1 MENFS
6 IYKIDDA
13 LGINIFYFKLVFG
26 FLTAFF
32 LTYIAIPKIIRVS
45 YRKNLMDEPIKRSSH
60 LKKVPNL
67 GGLAIFF
74 AISIAASVFSYEL
87 FGRFIFLF
95 ASMVI
100 LMFTGLM
107 DDILVVAPDKKLYAQ
122 IVTATLLVLGSD
134 VRIANFFG
142 VLGIYELNY
151 FLSVL
156 FTIFFFIVF
165 INSFNLIDGIDG
177 LAGGITII
185 ICLAFSY
192 SFFALNDIQMVVFA
206 FTIIGSMIAFL
217 YFNLSKKFK
226 IFMGDTGSL
235 LLGFLIAFM
244 TIKLLHSVLVNKPYL
259 PTAPAIA
266 VAMLIIPIIDTLS
279 VTFIRIKNGHS
290 PLKADKNH
298 LHHKFL
304 SVGLSHKQTS
314 IILIASNALVMLV
327 TYFTKSIFNVNIM
340 ILFVLFLGFIFTYL
354 PYYFLKH
361 RFLNSNEKNISLSAT
376 YLKKRNKRGK
386 TRP

>member
-1 MENFS
+1 MENFN
-6 IYKIDDA
+6 IYQIDDA
-13 LGINIFYFKLVFG
+13 LGINVFYFKLIFG

-45 YRKNLMDEPIKRSSH
+45 YRKNLMDEPGNRSSH
-60 LKKVPNL
+60 VKKVPNL

-122 IVTATLLVLGSD
+122 ILTASLLVLGSD
-134 VRIANFFG
+134 VRISNFFG
-142 VLGIYELNY
+142 VLGIYQLNY
-151 FLSVL
+151 FISIG
-156 FTIFFFIVF
+156 FTIFFFIIF

-177 LAGGITII
+177 LAGGITIAV
-185 ICLAFSY
+185 CLAFAY
-192 SFFALNDIQMVVFA
+192 SFYVLNDLQMVVFA
-206 FTIIGSMIAFL
+206 FTIIGSMLAFL

-244 TIKLLHSVLVNKPYL
+244 TIKFLHLILEEKPYL

-266 VAMLIIPIIDTLS
+266 VAILIIPIIDTLS
-279 VTFIRIKNGHS
+279 VTFIRLKNGHS
-290 PLKADKNH
+290 PMKADKNH

-304 SVGLSHKQTS
+304 SVGLSHQQTAL
-314 IILIASNALVMLV
+314 ILIIVNILVLIV
-327 TYFTKSIFNVNIM
+327 TYFTKSFFNVNIM
-340 ILFVLFLGFIFTYL
+340 IPFVLFLGFLFIYL

-361 RFLNSNEKNISLSAT
+361 RSVNNDEKNISLTAT
-376 YLKKRNKRGK
+376 HFKKRTKRGK
-386 TRP
+386 KRS

>member
-1 MENFS
+1 MENFN
-6 IYKIDDA
+6 IYQIDDA
-13 LGINIFYFKLVFG
+13 LGINVFYFKLIFG

-45 YRKNLMDEPIKRSSH
+45 YRKNLMDEPGNRSSH
-60 LKKVPNL
+60 VKKVPNL

-122 IVTATLLVLGSD
+122 ILTASLLVLGSD
-134 VRIANFFG
+134 VRISNFFG
-142 VLGIYELNY
+142 VLGIYQLNY
-151 FLSVL
+151 FISIG
-156 FTIFFFIVF
+156 FTIFFFIIF

-177 LAGGITII
+177 LAGGITIAV
-185 ICLAFSY
+185 CLAFAY
-192 SFFALNDIQMVVFA
+192 SFYVLNDLQMVVFA
-206 FTIIGSMIAFL
+206 FTIIGSMLAFL

-244 TIKLLHSVLVNKPYL
+244 TIKFLHLILEEKPYL

-266 VAMLIIPIIDTLS
+266 VAILIIPIIDTLS
-279 VTFIRIKNGHS
+279 VTFIRLKNGHS
-290 PLKADKNH
+290 PMKADKNH

-304 SVGLSHKQTS
+304 SVGLSHQHTAL
-314 IILIASNALVMLV
+314 ILIIVNILVLIV
-327 TYFTKSIFNVNIM
+327 TYFTKSFFNVNIM
-340 ILFVLFLGFIFTYL
+340 IPFVLFLGFLFIYL

-361 RFLNSNEKNISLSAT
+361 RSVNNDEKNISLTAT
-376 YLKKRNKRGK
+376 HFKKRTKRGK
-386 TRP
+386 KRS

>member
-1 MENFS
+1 MESFN
-6 IYKIDDA
+6 IYQIDDA
-13 LGINIFYFKLVFG
+13 LGINVFYFKLIFG
-26 FLTAFF
+26 FITAFF

-60 LKKVPNL
+60 IKKVPNL

-74 AISIAASVFSYEL
+74 AVSIAASVFSYEL

-122 IVTATLLVLGSD
+122 ILTATMLVLGSD
-134 VRIANFFG
+134 IRISNFFG
-142 VLGIYELNY
+142 VLGIYQLNY
-151 FLSVL
+151 FISIG
-156 FTIFFFIVF
+156 FTIFFFIIF

-177 LAGGITII
+177 LAGGITIAV
-185 ICLAFSY
+185 CLAFAY
-192 SFFALNDIQMVVFA
+192 SFYALNDLQMVVFA
-206 FTIIGSMIAFL
+206 FTIIGSILAFL

-244 TIKLLHSVLVNKPYL
+244 TIKFLHLVLEEKPYL

-266 VAMLIIPIIDTLS
+266 VAILIIPIIDTLS
-279 VTFIRIKNGHS
+279 VTFIRLKNGHS
-290 PLKADKNH
+290 PMKADKNH

-304 SVGLSHKQTS
+304 SVGLSHQQTAL
-314 IILIASNALVMLV
+314 ILIIVNILVLIV
-327 TYFTKSIFNVNIM
+327 TYFTKSFFNVNIM
-340 ILFVLFLGFIFTYL
+340 IPFVLFLGFLFIYL

-361 RFLNSNEKNISLSAT
+361 RFVNNDEKNISLAAT
-376 YLKKRNKRGK
+376 HFKKRIKRGK
-386 TRP
+386 KRS